1 MPRPPIDLA
10 RKIKDIPQHVEPL
23 PGEARAPILHYRLT
37 SSTTS
42 ATLAYVEDAFD
53 QGSRYNAVVGRHLS
67 RLYGMAMIGLI
78 ENFERF
84 LKEAASECVDC
95 VAPHTLD
102 DRFDGFKTKASGVAA
117 HFGAG
122 SIGKYLCEPETWLSC
137 AAINDRFRD
146 VLSDPFE
153 PGNFY
158 LFPTPKQLPK
168 EAWRSKTMAIVWQLR
183 HSVVH
188 NVGVITISDAAK
200 LRILAQEEVVGPRLL
215 VLTRDDIRY
224 LKRFLDETANWCNT
238 RIATRL
244 AELLSTLHG
253 QSPGLLGPQ
262 EYANRLASAFRTAV
276 SVAGV
281 TGLVPAD

>member
-1 MPRPPIDLA
+1 MPRLPIDLA
-10 RKIKDIPQHVEPL
+10 RKIKDIPQHVEQL
-23 PGEARAPILHYRLT
+23 PAEARVPILHYRLT
-37 SSTTS
+37 SSTIS
-42 ATLAYVEDAFD
+42 ATLAYVEDAFA
-53 QGSRYNAVVGRHLS
+53 QGSRYDAVVERHLS

-117 HFGAG
+117 YFGTG

-137 AAINDRFRD
+137 ATINERFRD
-146 VLSDPFE
+146 ILSAPFE
-153 PGNFY
+153 PGDFY
-158 LFPTPKQLPK
+158 LFPNPKQLPK
-168 EAWRSKTMAIVWQLR
+168 EAWRSKTMSIVWQLR

-200 LRILAQEEVVGPRLL
+200 LRILAQKEVVGPRLL

-224 LKRFLDETANWCNT
+224 LKRFLDETANLCNS

-244 AELLSTLHG
+244 TVLMSNIHT
-253 QSPGLLGPQ
+253 QSPGLLKPQ
-262 EYANRLASAFRTAV
+262 EYATRLAFKFRTPV
-276 SVAGV
+276 TVAGAV
-281 TGLVPAD
+281 GGVPPD